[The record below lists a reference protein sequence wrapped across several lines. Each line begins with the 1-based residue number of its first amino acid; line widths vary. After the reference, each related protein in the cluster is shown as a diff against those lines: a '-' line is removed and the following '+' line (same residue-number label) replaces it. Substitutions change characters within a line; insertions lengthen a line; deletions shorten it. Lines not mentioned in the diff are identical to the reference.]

1 MLVEKMMGCV
11 ILISMYLL
19 AIPIANGIS
28 NIIGEDT
35 LESNIS
41 NYTSNSNIVRS
52 LANNVSRAIGMDA
65 FIENLND
72 GL

>member
-41 NYTSNSNIVRS
+41 NYTSNLNIVRS
-52 LANNVSRAIGMDA
+52 FANNVSRAIGMDA
-65 FIENLND
+65 FIEKLND

>member
-1 MLVEKMMGCV
+1 MLVEKIMGCV